1 MQLLHVGYKYKEVGG
16 GGGVGTSIV
25 IKGTHMLIGSSSGF
39 YSWLRRAKPEC
50 DGDRETTAAIV
61 SMRKIGVDLTH

>member
-1 MQLLHVGYKYKEVGG
+1 MQLLHVGYYI
-16 GGGVGTSIV
+16 GTSIV
-25 IKGTHMLIGSSSGF
+25 TQGTHMLIGSSCGF

-61 SMRKIGVDLTH
+61 SMRKIGADLTH